1 MNFVKKF
8 KTSRVYSLIEVFQQI
23 ALHQEIVKSTEV
35 PIFVEL
41 P

>member
-1 MNFVKKF
+1 M
-8 KTSRVYSLIEVFQQI
+8 EVFQQI